1 MILVRY
7 LKNLYLILVSTQH
20 IVANRLKVK
29 LIISNFANQIL
40 ILTN

>member
-29 LIISNFANQIL
+29 HIISNFVNQIL